1 MHRECLPV
9 QHRCTFAQFGNDI
22 FSCHFAAFYVVG
34 SDVSCYFTFISGAV
48 DGNNRNLCLVGCQNG
63 VRNSCRVYRVYDED
77 RDISLE
83 QVGNI
88 IGLLSRVILASTI
101 FTFTPALSAAAFTLL
116 AIVTKK
122 GLFWVE
128 TEKPMVTFLEPEA
141 APSAFLSEEPQP
153 AAEMRAAPI
162 RAANAIFFNNLFPP

>member
-1 MHRECLPV
+1 MV
-9 QHRCTFAQFGNDI
+9 ITGIFALLAARTELEIAAESTGFTMRTEI
-22 FSCHFAAFYVVG
+22 FPWSRSA
-34 SDVSCYFTFISGAV
+34 
-48 DGNNRNLCLVGCQNG
+48 
-63 VRNSCRVYRVYDED
+63 
-77 RDISLE
+77 ISLDCLA
-83 QVGNI
+83 G
-88 IGLLSRVILASTI
+88 SFWASTI

-141 APSAFLSEEPQP
+141 APSAFFSEEPQP

-162 RAANAIFFNNLFPP
+162 RAANAIFFNNLFSSLIFLAVHKHCE